1 MYGLSIEDYFR
12 CTFCHCFHRRSVK
25 DIQCHSSIGVSPHKH
40 KGCPTKELPQ
50 AYRPKSFR
58 CFEQQLEH
66 ICSFLLLFIG
76 NAVIFCIFFRWE
88 FLHFGRCIKD
98 AKYQDE
104 CSDIERIDDRIRHDS
119 LGGDIADTDCREDKR
134 KQISCQ
140 TSCIT
145 KETLNGIGKSFLLL
159 VDHIAYHHFKRLHSH
174 IDGSIEKHQ
183 RYQAKNHGGT
193 DTHSEASRIRQ
204 QAHDTHRNECPHK
217 QVRNTSSETCPG
229 AVAQSTDDRLYDD
242 SCQWWKNPKVT

>member
-1 MYGLSIEDYFR
+1 MS
-12 CTFCHCFHRRSVK
+12 K
-25 DIQCHSSIGVSPHKH
+25 NIQCHSSIGVSPHKH
-40 KGCPTKELPQ
+40 KGCPTEELHQ

-145 KETLNGIGKSFLLL
+145 KETLNGIASPFCFSLTISPTIILKGC
-159 VDHIAYHHFKRLHSH
+159 IAILMEVSRNIK
-174 IDGSIEKHQ
+174 
-183 RYQAKNHGGT
+183 
-193 DTHSEASRIRQ
+193 DTRPKIMAALTLIPKLPAFGNRHM
-204 QAHDTHRNECPHK
+204 THTA
-217 QVRNTSSETCPG
+217 TSAPTN
-229 AVAQSTDDRLYDD
+229 R
-242 SCQWWKNPKVT
+242 